1 MDPPAHVGAEQDEFF
16 DAEDGSI
23 GMQLPAV
30 ADTGDNVAEP
40 SSPSAMN
47 TSPPMPEAS
56 GVGATG
62 TEGLPCSH
70 RDGPTAATEG
80 VAGLHIR
87 DGMLPEEGA
96 EERVLTEEEVL
107 TEERVLTEEEVQE
120 SLSRAVEAKERGN
133 VNFRNQGQLTLF
145 PVADASGSDPPFR
158 IKVVQQ
164 FHDAGV
170 PQ

>member
-23 GMQLPAV
+23 GMELPAV
-30 ADTGDNVAEP
+30 ADTGDNIAEP

-62 TEGLPCSH
+62 TEGLPCSPLN
-70 RDGPTAATEG
+70 GPTAATEG
-80 VAGLHIR
+80 VAGLRIR

-96 EERVLTEEEVL
+96 EEEVL

-145 PVADASGSDPPFR
+145 PVADASGSDPPLR
-158 IKVVQQ
+158 ANKSST
-164 FHDAGV
+164 AV
-170 PQ
+170 PRCWGAAVN